1 MFVDVHVSNSS
12 DIIVKKL
19 ELQLLKVTTYFN
31 YSAAATKVETADHLR
46 LPDVTHREVVARS
59 SLKKARRGWQGV
71 IPHSQ
76 DVRTFRL
83 PIPTGLVTV
92 DAGKYTT
99 VSCMA
104 KQSPVH

>member
-59 SLKKARRGWQGV
+59 SLKKARHGWQGV
-71 IPHSQ
+71 TPHSQ

-83 PIPTGLVTV
+83 QIPTGLVTV
-92 DAGKYTT
+92 DAGK
-99 VSCMA
+99 
-104 KQSPVH
+104 